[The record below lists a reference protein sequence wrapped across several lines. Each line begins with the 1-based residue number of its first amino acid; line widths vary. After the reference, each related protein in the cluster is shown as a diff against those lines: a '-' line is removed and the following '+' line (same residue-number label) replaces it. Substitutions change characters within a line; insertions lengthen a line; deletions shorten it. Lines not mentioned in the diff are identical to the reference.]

1 MKAKVIDTG
10 EIVDVRQASVGDSY
24 FIDGNSNPYKV
35 VELDFNV
42 EQERKSNMSDEQFG
56 FINFIQG
63 QAEKELREVDK
74 TNHYRDLRGSI
85 LVTLLENRTQVMS
98 EDELL
103 MLAKW
108 ADSAVRTLME
118 FEK

>member
-1 MKAKVIDTG
+1 MKARVIATG
-10 EIVDVRQASVGDSY
+10 EIVNVRQASVGDSY
-24 FIDGNSNPYKV
+24 FIDSNSNPYKV

-103 MLAKW
+103 LLAKW
-108 ADSAVRTLME
+108 ADSAVRTLMK